1 MQGRAAAGLV
11 FLVSLSFVASIL
23 SMLAGVNWGVARGIC
38 VALLVQS
45 AIAAVIARVANDR

>member
-45 AIAAVIARVANDR
+45 ALAAVIARVANDR